1 MVRSAMV
8 AALVTSLLGMVFLL
22 PESHGILQSRDSQNI
37 QVQNGHWA
45 TTVGGAAAS
54 PTSVPYLVTWSA
66 NTKRQYALIA
76 LMNIGTF
83 DLNKGVIAFTSAK
96 SNGDTSNPPTLTFE
110 SCSGSWN
117 VTTYLCSGTINLL
130 GSSTGGQF
138 HVNQGIA
145 SNGRIVLRVTNLR
158 DVNANYVTTFNA
170 LTSRSDFRAAQ
181 VYSS

>member
-37 QVQNGHWA
+37 QVHNGYWA
-45 TTVGGAAAS
+45 TTVGGAVAA
-54 PTSVPYLVTWSA
+54 PASVPYLVTWSA

-83 DLNKGVIAFTSAK
+83 DLTKGVIAFTSAK
-96 SNGDTSNPPTLTFE
+96 SNGDTSNPPTLIFE

-117 VTTYLCSGTINLL
+117 VTSYLCSGTINVL
-130 GSSTGGQF
+130 GSATGGQF
-138 HVNQGIA
+138 HVNQSIA
-145 SNGRIVLRVTNLR
+145 ANNRLVLRVTNLR

-170 LTSRSDFRAAQ
+170 QTSRSDFRAAQ
-181 VYSS
+181 VFSS